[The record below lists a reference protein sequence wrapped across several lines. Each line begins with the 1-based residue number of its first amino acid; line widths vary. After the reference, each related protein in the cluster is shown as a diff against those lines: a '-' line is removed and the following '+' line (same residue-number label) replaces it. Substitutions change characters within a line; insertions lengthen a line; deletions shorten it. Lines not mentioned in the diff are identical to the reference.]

1 MGLADLLGR
10 HAGVRRVERVQDAR
24 EADVRVLEA
33 LRELGCDPA
42 QPRGVRHFVY
52 LPDPFGAAEV
62 ADTLEREGWETSVRE
77 SHDVCL
83 LVASNIHELTEPL
96 VGQTRSRLEALAD
109 AYGGQYDGWEAD
121 AA

>member
-1 MGLADLLGR
+1 MRLADLLGR

-42 QPRGVRHFVY
+42 KPRGVRHFVY
-52 LPDPFGAAEV
+52 LPDALGAGEV
-62 ADTLEREGWETSVRE
+62 ADALEREGWDTSVRE
-77 SHDVCL
+77 SEDVCL
-83 LVASNIHELTEPL
+83 LVASSSYTLTEPL
-96 VGQTRSRLEALAD
+96 VHQTRSRLEALAD

>member
-24 EADVRVLEA
+24 EADIRVLEA

-62 ADTLEREGWETSVRE
+62 ADTLEHEGWETSVQE
-77 SHDVCL
+77 SRDVCL
-83 LVASNIHELTEPL
+83 LVASNTHELTEPL
-96 VGQTRSRLEALAD
+96 VYQTRSRLEALAD